1 MQPQNEKSFAE
12 VQSAEAEAI
21 YRRRDKAGF
30 DDQQTEKSSTPPTVG
45 LAFSGGGI
53 RSGSLCLGF
62 LQALYRRHVLR
73 HVDYLSTVSGG
84 GYAGAFFSSLVLD
97 DVKYPKIDWKPGTPS
112 GEGTPLA
119 ILPNPAGQQPDVI
132 RRLMHGGQRLN
143 DPLSFV
149 RSWFLG
155 VVLLNL
161 FALSGLIVVAALFA
175 LFFRML
181 DLKEP
186 MFWLRDFGVVS
197 DADRAFFWPLIAFLL
212 WIGVTIGSRWWKW
225 CLRLRNLLFAVFCT
239 MLAMGFCTYLLTA
252 DLASPVAEKTSEMPD
267 QWRQSLN
274 NWTGQ
279 ITTFLLVALGGA
291 LLPYLNPKRLLQS
304 GTKPQK
310 GGHGVVEGW
319 IFAITS
325 RALLYG
331 VPLLAF
337 AILTRENI
345 SGENETRTNHY
356 HLQSM
361 HLNKFD
367 TFWNRVWWEKQRD
380 VSPGKDIWDKVES
393 ALKND
398 EAVQTKL
405 ETLRAIHAT
414 SLHVSSES
422 LPTDDA
428 FSKTTIGNIVAEYEA
443 VRKLDETNSWENAM
457 KASHI
462 FPWMWG
468 SVRQANLRRHT
479 TYDLQEK
486 AAKKL
491 NEVLASRDFADSLA
505 PFSFPL
511 NLVLRPE
518 DTPYIDND
526 RLQTLT
532 GELRR
537 LPPVPNNQADS
548 AGNFAWWNALLN
560 SMMGGPPSSAQANT
574 DENSRE
580 SDLQREIRRI
590 NWEFLHAHYGP
601 VVRSPDTVF
610 ALVVAGK
617 DQKRRAI
624 VLFVAVAV
632 FLMTGFLIDL
642 NSVSLHGY
650 YRQKLG
656 ELWINELS
664 DYGYKIPL
672 KSVNTTEKGAPY
684 HLINGALNLM
694 HRSGGHSQKAT
705 TRFTFSRFYC
715 GSTPTGFARTEHYC
729 PQQVNLADAIGISA
743 AAINPTAVKN
753 PLARALLLILN
764 FRLGQWLPNPKF
776 NSPDSWWAV
785 PLRLFFNWIRYWD
798 PEDRVYCFVSDG
810 GHDENT
816 GVSALLERKCRI
828 IIAVDA
834 TYDPDYEFADF
845 LKLIRIAA
853 EEHGAQIVG
862 LDEDRR
868 NLPIT
873 FESLK
878 PVPMNE
884 SFHQPQSNEHVK
896 SSKHGASLAESSFL
910 ALGIKYMSTPDESE
924 KEYSE
929 RELDG
934 YLLLVK
940 PNLTKDAPT
949 SLYHYRYANYDFPHD
964 MTLDQFYD
972 HERFASYVQ
981 LGEHI
986 GNAMCQTYF
995 CDSPAVDDQ
1004 CWLAEKWTPAKQDNQ
1019 IGTSYN
1025 NELPRQTM
1033 ETALSKERQLE
1044 SACFAQIER
1053 RKFTQKNINEVPV
1066 LQGVYVL
1073 FRDKDPIFIG
1083 SIINRNMM
1091 PVMLT
1096 RHLNCLEG
1104 LCTAQATHFG
1114 YVLTDYPADAE
1125 MKLLLEFKER
1135 HNHPPECQF
1144 AHL

>member
-1 MQPQNEKSFAE
+1 MQPQNEKLFTE
-12 VQSAEAEAI
+12 VQSAEVEAI
-21 YRRRDKAGF
+21 YRRRREAGF
-30 DDQQTEKSSTPPTVG
+30 NDPQTEKTGTPPTVG

-53 RSGSLCLGF
+53 RSGSVCLGF

-97 DVKYPKIDWKPGTPS
+97 DVKYPKIDWKPGIPS
-112 GEGTPLA
+112 GKGTTLA

-155 VVLLNL
+155 VILLNL

-181 DLKEP
+181 DLKGS

-197 DADRAFFWPLIAFLL
+197 DVDRAFFWPLIAFLL

-304 GTKPQK
+304 GTEPQK

-345 SGENETRTNHY
+345 SGENETRENYY

-361 HLNKFD
+361 HLDKFD
-367 TFWNRVWWEKQRD
+367 AFWYRVWWEKRRD
-380 VSPGKDIWDKVES
+380 VSPGNDIWDKVES
-393 ALKND
+393 ALHND
-398 EAVQTKL
+398 KEVQEKL
-405 ETLRAIHAT
+405 NELKA
-414 SLHVSSES
+414 ES
-422 LPTDDA
+422 LPKNA
-428 FSKTTIGNIVAEYEA
+428 FSKTTIGKIVDEYKA
-443 VRKLDETNSWENAM
+443 VRKLDETNSWENAI

-462 FPWMWG
+462 FPWMWA
-468 SVRQANLRRHT
+468 SVRQANLRRNT

-491 NEVLASRDFADSLA
+491 NEVLANPDFADSLA

-548 AGNFAWWNALLN
+548 AGNSWWKALLN
-560 SMMGGPPSSAQANT
+560 SMMGRPPSSAQANT
-574 DENSRE
+574 DDARGKY
-580 SDLQREIRRI
+580 LQREIRRI

-617 DQKRRAI
+617 DQQRRAT
-624 VLFVAVAV
+624 VLYVAVAV

-694 HRSGGHSQKAT
+694 QRSGGHSQKAT

-753 PLARALLLILN
+753 PLARVLLLILN

-862 LDEDRR
+862 LDKDRR
-868 NLPIT
+868 TLPIT
-873 FESLK
+873 FETLK
-878 PVPMNE
+878 PAPTKE
-884 SFHQPQSNEHVK
+884 SSRQPQSNEHEK
-896 SSKHGASLAESSFL
+896 SSKRGASLAESSFL
-910 ALGIKYMSTPDESE
+910 VLGIKYISTPDESE

-986 GNAMCQTYF
+986 GNAMCKTHF
-995 CDSPAVDDQ
+995 SESSLSGDQ
-1004 CWLAEKWTPAKQDNQ
+1004 CWLADSWNPTENANEKDAKSKRSTGRQDSTATDQEVIRLRDLGRTPFNKTNIDQ
-1019 IGTSYN
+1019 IPQNASGVFVLYEDREIIYINDSVATRGSDLRKRLKDFQN
-1025 NELPRQTM
+1025 GKEGSGLRQ
-1033 ETALSKERQLE
+1033 S
-1044 SACFAQIER
+1044 
-1053 RKFTQKNINEVPV
+1053 
-1066 LQGVYVL
+1066 
-1073 FRDKDPIFIG
+1073 
-1083 SIINRNMM
+1083 
-1091 PVMLT
+1091 
-1096 RHLNCLEG
+1096 
-1104 LCTAQATHFG
+1104 THFA
-1114 YVLTDYPADAE
+1114 YRLAE
-1125 MKLLLEFKER
+1125 HSSKLAEQLRDEFRQKYGREPKYQTR
-1135 HNHPPECQF
+1135 R
-1144 AHL
+1144 